1 MHGEFLMNTR
11 VLGEYTPLPES
22 AKVPLP
28 FSMTGQ
34 DLRAY
39 LWCLSL
45 QLPKE
50 NV

>member
-11 VLGEYTPLPES
+11 YTPLPES

-39 LWCLSL
+39 LWCLNL